1 MTRTAGAQPREHGYA
16 AWCDNVIV
24 TLFSGRFNRE
34 VFMKRKLV
42 LAATLLAGVIAVGF
56 VFAASAQ
63 KTGGYREIDKADEGA
78 VAAAE
83 AAVKAESEKKEMAYK
98 LVSIEQAETQ
108 VVAGI
113 NYRLCLKVGYHKQ
126 DDDVDTTEFVRVVVY
141 RNLQNQYSL
150 TSWTEENCGEDG
162 GK

>member
-1 MTRTAGAQPREHGYA
+1 
-16 AWCDNVIV
+16 
-24 TLFSGRFNRE
+24 
-34 VFMKRKLV
+34 MKRKLG
-42 LAATLLAGVIAVGF
+42 LAATMLAGVIAVGF

-78 VAAAE
+78 VAAADV
-83 AAVKAESEKKEMAYK
+83 AVKAESAKKEMTYK
-98 LVSIEQAETQ
+98 LVSIEHAETQ

-150 TSWTEENCGEDG
+150 TSWTEENCGEDS